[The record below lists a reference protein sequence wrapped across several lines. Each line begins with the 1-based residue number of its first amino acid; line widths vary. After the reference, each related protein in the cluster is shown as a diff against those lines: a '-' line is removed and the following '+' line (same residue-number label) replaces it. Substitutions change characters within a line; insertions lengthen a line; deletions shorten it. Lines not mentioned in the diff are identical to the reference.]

1 MIEKGYAA
9 VTYRTLAAR
18 AGVAPALVQYYF
30 PTLDAL
36 LLAATRRQVEGH
48 VERLA
53 DALAQ
58 RPTEPLHVIWE
69 FSTKGSTAALL
80 VEFMALGSH
89 RESIRAEIAKVTE
102 ELRQVELEAVRNNPR
117 RPREGTGRL
126 PDVALAF
133 LSDGIPKV
141 LGLEARLGVT
151 ADHVQLR
158 AAFEAWIDAVEPREP
173 QR

>member
-30 PTLDAL
+30 PTLDSL
-36 LLAATRRQVEGH
+36 LLAAIRRQMEGH

-58 RPTEPLHVIWE
+58 RPAEPLHVVWE
-69 FSTKGSTAALL
+69 FSTAGSTAALL

-89 RESIRAEIAKVTE
+89 RESIRAEIAKATE
-102 ELRQVELEAVRNNPR
+102 RLRQVQIDAVRNNPR
-117 RPREGTGRL
+117 PREGPGEF
-126 PDVALAF
+126 PDAVLAF
-133 LSDGIPKV
+133 LSDGVPKL
-141 LGLEARLGVT
+141 LGLETRLGVT

-158 AAFEAWIDAVEPREP
+158 AAFESWIDAVEPPESHR
-173 QR
+173 